1 MSWSRQKVPIR
12 KPPRAQLTP
21 LEAGLFFPDFLENF
35 DTYKPLTD
43 FDEGEQRH
51 V

>member
-1 MSWSRQKVPIR
+1 MSWSRQKGLYESLQGGQV
-12 KPPRAQLTP
+12 TP

-43 FDEGEQRH
+43 FDEGGQRH